1 MRILLLNDNPV
12 VRKLVALSAQKTK
25 DDLDVIWSLDE
36 IEHPHYDLLIMDD
49 ALYSDEAMRQLR
61 AKITFKSTLLMATRG
76 SAVPAGFDK
85 VINKPF
91 LPTDLVELFVG
102 IANTLPDVDLDD
114 VIGSSVGI
122 DDSLLD
128 DDFLINDSEEFSLD
142 DLIEDEDNKPRTNIL
157 DSQEVQEVQSLLD
170 DAEGNE
176 DVGGFDDLD
185 FEVSDIGSIEDLE
198 IKPQGSFASG
208 IDIEDLDE
216 LKESTTGSIGIEDLD
231 ELDEFNEQDLDELK
245 EISKDELSDDELE
258 AMLLSG
264 NVKSESSEEDD
275 INLEALLADM
285 SAEELSNEP
294 LSDDDFETLEQQIQE
309 AMGNLEPEDLEQ
321 SLEAVGLDDLDFDD
335 LEEDLD
341 ILSVADKEL
350 LLDEDEVQEA
360 LEDVSLDAIDDD
372 EVDVLNT
379 DTLSSQAEEALV
391 LEDNELL
398 DQSEEQSA
406 LGNGE
411 VVPLDDDLVAVDMGD
426 LDGLD
431 EREIRIA
438 IGEEVEE
445 EEVEIRAGSGEHA
458 SLDVEALS
466 EAMGKLPAL
475 ALDELDL
482 MELEESQESSPAA
495 GMEALQSLLKALSN
509 EEVAKSLK
517 GLNISININ
526 FGNDK

>member
-1 MRILLLNDNPV
+1 M
-12 VRKLVALSAQKTK
+12 
-25 DDLDVIWSLDE
+25 
-36 IEHPHYDLLIMDD
+36 
-49 ALYSDEAMRQLR
+49 
-61 AKITFKSTLLMATRG
+61 
-76 SAVPAGFDK
+76 
-85 VINKPF
+85 
-91 LPTDLVELFVG
+91 
-102 IANTLPDVDLDD
+102 ANTKIVLNRQ
-114 VIGSSVGI
+114 S
-122 DDSLLD
+122 
-128 DDFLINDSEEFSLD
+128 
-142 DLIEDEDNKPRTNIL
+142 DLILDNAQITNPTGIVL
-157 DSQEVQEVQSLLD
+157 TDI
-170 DAEGNE
+170 AG
-176 DVGGFDDLD
+176 
-185 FEVSDIGSIEDLE
+185 VSEAVASI
-198 IKPQGSFASG
+198 
-208 IDIEDLDE
+208 
-216 LKESTTGSIGIEDLD
+216 
-231 ELDEFNEQDLDELK
+231 
-245 EISKDELSDDELE
+245 
-258 AMLLSG
+258 
-264 NVKSESSEEDD
+264 NVATS
-275 INLEALLADM
+275 ADM

-360 LEDVSLDAIDDD
+360 LEDVSLDAID
-372 EVDVLNT
+372 EVDELNT
-379 DTLSSQAEEALV
+379 DALSSQDEEALV